1 MIESQNHQRGVQ
13 LFELGR
19 FNEAIPYLQQ
29 AITES
34 VYNYASNY
42 YLALCFFNIEAYD
55 KSTTILNK
63 LLQETPNEANLFFL
77 KGQIAARLDKSA
89 EALQLVN
96 QSIELNPYEAD
107 YFGFKGALLM
117 DAKKFEPALHFVN
130 EGLQLD
136 PKNTACLNIRA
147 RLLTKLNRK
156 EEAEETVEHILFDNA
171 EDDYAHA
178 NVGWVALENG
188 DTKKALHHFK
198 QALQINPN
206 MQYARE
212 GMVTA
217 LKSKNFIYKWYLKYA
232 FWMSNK
238 SSQNQ
243 WMFIIGLYVAYRLG
257 VMLLKASDM
266 TFLIIPL
273 VVVYLVF
280 VLGGW
285 IMESLSN
292 TILLLDSYGKY
303 LLQENEKYSGYTFG
317 GLTLAGIV
325 AVAFYFILGN
335 PIYMLWGT
343 AFFCALLPL
352 PGSFL
357 REKKRA
363 RIIGLLY
370 GIAMI
375 CVGLFGIF
383 FTSDVITIG
392 IVVLVMTML
401 YTWLFNFI
409 S

>member
-1 MIESQNHQRGVQ
+1 MIESKNHQRGVQ

-19 FNEAIPYLQQ
+19 FNEAISYLQQ

-34 VYNYASNY
+34 VYNYGSKY
-42 YLALCFFNIEAYD
+42 YLALCFFNIESYD
-55 KSTTILNK
+55 KSETILDE
-63 LLQETPNEANLFFL
+63 LLHETPNEGNLFFL
-77 KGQIAARLDKSA
+77 KGQIASRQDKPA

-96 QSIELNPYEAD
+96 QSIELDPYEAD

-117 DAKKFEPALHFVN
+117 NSKKFEEALHFVN
-130 EGLQLD
+130 EGLKLN
-136 PKNTACLNIRA
+136 PKNTVCLNLRA

-156 EEAEETVEHILFDNA
+156 EEAEQTVENLLFDNA
-171 EDDYAHA
+171 ENDYAHA

-188 DTKKALHHFK
+188 DTQKALHHFK
-198 QALQINPN
+198 QALQLNPN
-206 MQYARE
+206 LQYARE
-212 GMVTA
+212 GMSTA

-232 FWMSNK
+232 FWMGNQ
-238 SSQNQ
+238 SSKNQ
-243 WMFIIGLYVAYRLG
+243 WIFIIGLYVAYRIG
-257 VMLLKASDM
+257 ITLLRASDL

-273 VVVYLVF
+273 VVVYLLF

-303 LLQENEKYSGYTFG
+303 LLEDNEKNSGLAFG
-317 GLTLAGIV
+317 GLAFTGMASV
-325 AVAFYFILGN
+325 AVYFILGN
-335 PIYMLWGT
+335 ELFMLWGF

-357 REKKRA
+357 RNSKKA
-363 RIIGLLY
+363 RYIGLTY

-375 CVGLFGIF
+375 CVGLFGVF
-383 FTSDVITIG
+383 FTADV
-392 IVVLVMTML
+392 ML
-401 YTWLFNFI
+401 LGAIILGMMVIYTWLFNFI

>member
-1 MIESQNHQRGVQ
+1 MIESKNHQRGVQ

-19 FNEAIPYLQQ
+19 FNDAIPYLQQ

-34 VYNYASNY
+34 IFNYASKY
-42 YLALCFFNIEAYD
+42 YLALCFFNIESFD
-55 KSTTILNK
+55 KSSSVIDE
-63 LLQETPNEANLFFL
+63 LLQTTPNEGNLFFL
-77 KGQIAARLDKSA
+77 KGQIASRLGKSA

-117 DAKKFEPALHFVN
+117 ESKKFEEALHFVN
-130 EGLQLD
+130 EGLALD
-136 PKNTACLNIRA
+136 PKNTSCLNLRA

-156 EEAEETVEHILFDNA
+156 EEAEQTVEHLLFDNA
-171 EDDYAHA
+171 ENDYAHA

-188 DTKKALHHFK
+188 DTQKALHHFK
-198 QALQINPN
+198 QALQLNPN

-212 GMVTA
+212 GMTTA

-232 FWMSNK
+232 FWMSNQ
-238 SSQNQ
+238 SSKNQ
-243 WMFIIGLYVAYRLG
+243 WIFIIGLYVVYRLG
-257 VMLLKASDM
+257 ISLLRASDL
-266 TFLIIPL
+266 TFLVIPL
-273 VVVYLVF
+273 VIAYLVF

-292 TILLLDSYGKY
+292 TILLADSYGKY
-303 LLQENEKYSGYTFG
+303 LLTDNEKYSGYAFG
-317 GLTLAGIV
+317 GLAFAGIV
-325 AVAFYFILGN
+325 SVTVYFILGN
-335 PIYMLWGT
+335 PLFMLWGF

-357 REKKRA
+357 RASKKA
-363 RIIGLLY
+363 RYIGLAY

-383 FTSDVITIG
+383 FTTDIMLIGGIILGMMVI
-392 IVVLVMTML
+392 

>member
-1 MIESQNHQRGVQ
+1 MIESKNHQRGVQ

-19 FNEAIPYLQQ
+19 FNEAIPYLSQ

-34 VYNYASNY
+34 VYNYASKY
-42 YLALCFFNIEAYD
+42 YLALCFFNIEAFD
-55 KSTTILNK
+55 KSSKIIDE
-63 LLQETPNEANLFFL
+63 LLSETPNEGNLFFL
-77 KGQIAARLDKSA
+77 KSQIAAQLDKA
-89 EALQLVN
+89 TEALNLVN

-107 YFGFKGALLM
+107 YFGFKGMLLM
-117 DAKKFEPALHFVN
+117 GSKKFEEALHTVN
-130 EGLQLD
+130 EGLQLN
-136 PKNTACLNIRA
+136 PKNNACLNLRA

-156 EEAEETVEHILFDNA
+156 EEADETVEHLLFDNP

-198 QALQINPN
+198 QALQLNPN

-212 GMVTA
+212 GMSTA
-217 LKSKNFIYKWYLKYA
+217 LKSKNFLYKWYLKYA
-232 FWMSNK
+232 FWMSK
-238 SSQNQ
+238 QSSRNQ
-243 WMFIIGLYVAYRLG
+243 WIFIIGLYVVYRLG
-257 VMLLKASDM
+257 IGLLEASDL

-292 TILLLDSYGKY
+292 TILLADSYGKY
-303 LLQENEKYSGYTFG
+303 LLTDNEKYSGYAFG
-317 GLTLAGIV
+317 GLIFAGFASVIV
-325 AVAFYFILGN
+325 YFILGN
-335 PIYMLWGT
+335 PLFMLWGFG
-343 AFFCALLPL
+343 FFCALLPL

-357 REKKRA
+357 REKKRT
-363 RIIGLLY
+363 RMIGLFY

-383 FTSDVITIG
+383 FTGDIMLLGG
-392 IVVLVMTML
+392 IILGMMVV
-401 YTWLFNFI
+401 YTWLSNFI